1 MGSSPTRF
9 VIIGNGA
16 AGTYCAEQ
24 LRKDDAACDI
34 LLVTD
39 EPYTLYNRVSLPRY
53 LRGVL
58 LEQRVYVRDQE
69 WHEKNRIEL
78 RRETRVTAVDF
89 EGKTV
94 TLDPGGEVLY
104 DRLLIATGGRPNPLR
119 VPGADRA
126 KYVFNFQ
133 YFDEAKGMVARIPE
147 SKVAVV
153 LGGSFIGY
161 ELTEAFAHRGL
172 ETHWLMR
179 GPWFLRKA
187 LDADGGHVIQLLA
200 EDQGVHMHV
209 EEAIERIEPRN
220 GVSHVSG
227 TAGFEADADLVG
239 VGLGLTMNIDVFR
252 DTALETNVGIVT
264 NERLE
269 TNVPDVWAAGDVAEF
284 YDVVSQRHH
293 RMGTWDNSLNHGRH
307 VAKNMLG
314 GREAY
319 VEVPTY
325 ASGMFNSNISVMGVT
340 TEEEPDAEAI
350 VEVDLQS
357 RNYKR
362 LFFLKSAD
370 GVDRLVG
377 AILVGKMKGRKR
389 ILEVISSRTA
399 IEERHKVFELLAV
412 PEAGVGAP
420 SPPPGGARP
429 APSAD

>member
-1 MGSSPTRF
+1 MGADPTRF

-24 LRKDDAACDI
+24 LRKDDLACDI

-58 LEQRVYVRDQE
+58 LEQRVYVRDQG
-69 WHEKNRIEL
+69 WHDKNRITL
-78 RRETRVTAVDF
+78 RRETRATAVDF

-94 TLDPGGEVLY
+94 ALDPGGEVPY
-104 DRLLIATGGRPNPLR
+104 ERLLIATGGRPNLLR

-126 KYVFNFQ
+126 KHVFNFQ
-133 YFDEAKGMVARIPE
+133 YLDEAKGMVARIQE
-147 SKVAVV
+147 SKTAVV

-187 LDADGGHVIQLLA
+187 LDAEGGEVVRLLA
-200 EDQGVHMHV
+200 QDKGVHVHV
-209 EEAIERIEPRN
+209 EEAIERLEPKN
-220 GVSHVSG
+220 GVSRVVG
-227 TAGFEADADLVG
+227 TAGSAFDADLVG
-239 VGLGLTMNIDVFR
+239 VGLGLTMNIDLFR
-252 DTALETNVGIVT
+252 DTALETNVGVVT
-264 NERLE
+264 NEYLE
-269 TNVPDVWAAGDVAEF
+269 TNMADVWGAGDVAEF

-314 GREAY
+314 AKQPY

-325 ASGMFNSNISVMGVT
+325 ASGMFDSNISVMGVT

-350 VEVDLQS
+350 VESDLAG

-362 LFFLKSAD
+362 LFFLKGDD
-370 GVDRLVG
+370 GQDRLVG
-377 AILVGKMKGRKR
+377 AILVGKMKGRKK
-389 ILEVISSRTA
+389 ILDLIASRTP
-399 IEERHKVFELLAV
+399 IDERHRVFELLALPEV
-412 PEAGVGAP
+412 PAK
-420 SPPPGGARP
+420 P
-429 APSAD
+429 APAAD

>member
-1 MGSSPTRF
+1 

-16 AGTYCAEQ
+16 AGTYAAEQ
-24 LRKDDAACDI
+24 LRKLDAAAEIVMID
-34 LLVTD
+34 D

-58 LEQRVYVRDQE
+58 LEQRVYVRDME
-69 WHEKNRIEL
+69 WHTKNRIDL
-78 RRETRVTAVDF
+78 RLETKVDQVNF
-89 EGKTV
+89 DEKTIHME
-94 TLDPGGEVLY
+94 PGGEVPY

-119 VPGADRA
+119 APGAEGA
-126 KYVFNFQ
+126 PYLFNFQ

-179 GPWFLRKA
+179 GPWFLRRA
-187 LDADGGHVIQLLA
+187 LDEEGGKVITLLA
-200 EDQGVHMHV
+200 QDAGVHLHYD
-209 EEAIERIEPRN
+209 EAIDKLERSN
-220 GVSHVSG
+220 GQLKVTG
-227 TAGFEADADLVG
+227 TKGFTATADMVG
-239 VGLGLTMNIDVFR
+239 VGLGLTMNIDIFEG
-252 DTALETNVGIVT
+252 TGLETNVGVKT
-264 NERLE
+264 NEFLE
-269 TNVPDVWAAGDVAEF
+269 TNMPDVWAAGDVAEF

-314 GREAY
+314 AKEPY

-340 TEEEPDAEAI
+340 TEEEPDAEAV
-350 VEVDLQS
+350 VEVEYEG

-362 LFFLKSAD
+362 LFFLQDK
-370 GVDRLVG
+370 LVG
-377 AILVGKMKGRKR
+377 AILVGKMRGRKKV
-389 ILEVISSRTA
+389 LEIISSRTP
-399 IEERHKVFELLAV
+399 IEDRRSVFELLAV
-412 PEAGVGAP
+412 PEIPAKAP
-420 SPPPGGARP
+420 ATTEE
-429 APSAD
+429 

>member
-1 MGSSPTRF
+1 VGSTPIRF

-24 LRKDDAACDI
+24 LRKDDVACEI
-34 LLVTD
+34 LLITD
-39 EPYTLYNRVSLPRY
+39 EAYTLYNRVSLPRY

-69 WHEKNRIEL
+69 WHDKNRIEL
-78 RRETRVTAVDF
+78 RRQTKVTTVDF
-89 EGKTV
+89 DGKSV
-94 TLDPGGEVLY
+94 TLDPGGEIPY

-119 VPGADRA
+119 VPGADEA
-126 KYVFNFQ
+126 KYLFNFQ
-133 YFDEAKGMVARIPE
+133 YFDETRAMVARIQE
-147 SKVAVV
+147 AKRAVV

-187 LDADGGHVIQLLA
+187 LDADGGQVVRLLA
-200 EDQGVHMHV
+200 EDQGVQMHV
-209 EEAIERIEPRN
+209 DQAIERLEPRN
-220 GVSHVSG
+220 GVTHVVG
-227 TAGFEADADLVG
+227 TAGFSGDADLVG
-239 VGLGLTMNIDVFR
+239 VGLGLTMNIDLFR
-252 DTALETNVGIVT
+252 DTALQTNVGVVT
-264 NERLE
+264 NEFLE

-284 YDVVSQRHH
+284 YDIVSQRHH

-314 GREAY
+314 AKQPY

-350 VEVDLQS
+350 VESDLDG

-362 LFFLKSAD
+362 LFFLEAD
-370 GVDRLVG
+370 DGTDRLVG
-377 AILVGKMKGRKR
+377 AILIGKMKGRKK
-389 ILEVISSRTA
+389 ILELISSRTP
-399 IEERHKVFELLAV
+399 IERRHAVLEMLAV
-412 PEAGVGAP
+412 PEAPAKAAPGAQ
-420 SPPPGGARP
+420 
-429 APSAD
+429 